1 MEIVSTSPSI
11 SRNQNNWEIP
21 YKELVFGKLVGT
33 GAYGEVYQGTW
44 RNVSSSWTYY
54 FEVTT
59 IKGNG
64 RYQKIEG

>member
-44 RNVSSSWTYY
+44 RNVSSS
-54 FEVTT
+54 
-59 IKGNG
+59 
-64 RYQKIEG
+64 